1 MNFIKKVKKN
11 FIKSFAFFKILV
23 EPLYTLK
30 LRRDIFFFPL
40 QNAGYIF
47 K

>member
-1 MNFIKKVKKN
+1 MNFIKKGKEEL
-11 FIKSFAFFKILV
+11 IKSFAFFKILV